1 MKQVFINYC
10 INGIQFDGY
19 HQLSPLTLTTLEMS
33 SRSLMLDLEHAGTG
47 TNPRAWYCYTLDPGG
62 VVWQGPDGTNVP
74 IGVPNNPNTAAVD
87 DELILT
93 GVSGVAIALHRG
105 PTHFSPDGEHCCRR
119 IANGPAQSRCVTFS
133 EC

>member
-1 MKQVFINYC
+1 
-10 INGIQFDGY
+10 
-19 HQLSPLTLTTLEMS
+19 MS

-105 PTHFSPDGEHCCRR
+105 PTHFSSDGEHCCRR
-119 IANGPAQSRCVTFS
+119 FSAGLSRCVTFS